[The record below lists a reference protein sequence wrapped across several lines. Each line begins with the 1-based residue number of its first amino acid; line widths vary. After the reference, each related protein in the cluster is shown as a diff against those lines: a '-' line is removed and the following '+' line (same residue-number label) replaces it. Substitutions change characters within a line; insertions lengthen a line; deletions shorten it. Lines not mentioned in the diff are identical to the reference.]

1 MKTRIITAMLALIML
16 LSTVSIL
23 GVASA
28 AEGEMAYNIYSE
40 PLPSGTMLDSFT
52 IEFKST
58 QTPAAT
64 YWSLANF
71 GWYISEQTKRRYR
84 GITAGGSYAGLQDH
98 GNRTAAIIAFWEW
111 YYKDENSEQQK
122 LHAWRMY
129 PECRKCPNCT
139 PKDHHSY
146 FGGEGEGVNW
156 ITTYTWEDDHWYRM
170 LLHTW
175 TDIETATT
183 FCGLWFED
191 VETHEWKLIT
201 YFDTKLIN
209 SCMQGNMHF
218 FMENY
223 VGTTIDEERDVFMR
237 NIYYIPHGTS
247 EWKSNPSTVLS
258 HCNNW
263 ANNKLGNHS
272 FGATEEFFW
281 AKSGGLLDDPSKQ
294 AELDRSQPPQE
305 FTITQPDQP
314 TFAEPAFK
322 ELRIMENSDGEMA
335 IRWKMEKDST
345 PQLSYSVS
353 IKDADGKSL
362 YVKQATRPHINL
374 IELDDLGTDVF
385 TCSVTVTDTFGKS
398 VTTTAVSPKYA
409 ELYPEEEEP
418 SETPDGGED
427 APTVDEKD
435 EKNEGNSNM
444 GLIITIAAVAAVVVI
459 GGVVTAVLV
468 LKKKKK

>member
-1 MKTRIITAMLALIML
+1 MKKRIFTALIALTML

-28 AEGEMAYNIYSE
+28 AAGEMAYNIYSE
-40 PLPSGTMLDSFT
+40 PLASGTLLDSFT

-71 GWYISEQTKRRYR
+71 GWYISKQTQNRYR

-111 YYKDENSEQQK
+111 YYKDSNSETQK

-129 PECRKCPNCT
+129 PECKKCPNCT
-139 PKDHHSY
+139 PADHHSY

-209 SCMQGNMHF
+209 SCMEGNMHF

-237 NIYYIPHGTS
+237 NIYYVPHGTG

-272 FGATEEFFW
+272 FGATEEYFW

-294 AELDRSQPPQE
+294 AALDASQPPQE

-314 TFAEPAFK
+314 TFGTPAFK
-322 ELRIMENSDGEMA
+322 EVRVMENSDGEMA
-335 IRWKMEKDST
+335 LRWRMAADST
-345 PQLSYSVS
+345 PQLSYFVD
-353 IKDADGKSL
+353 IRDADGNRL
-362 YVKQATRPHINL
+362 YSKQQTRPHINL
-374 IELDDLGTDVF
+374 LELEDLGTDVF
-385 TCSVTVTDTFGKS
+385 TCSVTVTDTFGNTATQK
-398 VTTTAVSPKYA
+398 AVSPKYA
-409 ELYPEEEEP
+409 ELYPEEEEEP
-418 SETPDGGED
+418 TETPEDETTPTDKGE
-427 APTVDEKD
+427 KS
-435 EKNEGNSNM
+435 EGDTGM
-444 GLIITIAAVAAVVVI
+444 IITIAAVAAVVVI